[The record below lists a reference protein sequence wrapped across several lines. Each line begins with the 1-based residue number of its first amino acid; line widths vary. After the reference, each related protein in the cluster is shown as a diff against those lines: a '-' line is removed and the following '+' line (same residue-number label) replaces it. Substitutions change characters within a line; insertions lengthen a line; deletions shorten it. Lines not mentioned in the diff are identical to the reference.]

1 MSQKYAEIAN
11 LFEKG
16 EKQHNTHTQQTHT
29 HTHIDMKNRV
39 FVHLS
44 QKLNGKICL

>member
-16 EKQHNTHTQQTHT
+16 EKHKKYTHIHTQIYLFT
-29 HTHIDMKNRV
+29 HTHIQ
-39 FVHLS
+39 L
-44 QKLNGKICL
+44 